1 VFISN
6 NFFRMNIVIRIV
18 DCTRAKRNRFFN
30 GSPTWKTAED
40 EAGISYNGTYFH
52 MMCISLFKSK
62 LVVDRTTELILV
74 PL

>member
-1 VFISN
+1 
-6 NFFRMNIVIRIV
+6 MNVVIRVV
-18 DCTRAKRNRFFN
+18 DCTRAKRNRFFHD
-30 GSPTWKTAED
+30 SPTWKTVD